1 MKLTQSN
8 IIRAALFMVLLV
20 CGLMQ
25 LKISLF
31 EQSKF
36 SRPRPHST
44 LWRQQISPEYLTAA
58 AHDLSLSQGRSDRV
72 LRLLQRSL
80 TLNPLYIPAWITL
93 SELEVSQGKSSAARK
108 ILTYIDGLMVDVSRW
123 RWQKTMLAYQL
134 GEREILARDL
144 DYAVAELPQ
153 HRQQALD
160 LAASLW
166 PDAET
171 RLEKIGAHNLLHLF
185 RFSLHPER
193 LQQALIYWPGVRGSQ
208 ELELRYK
215 LRFIELLRQ
224 QGDFRHACGIW
235 QEVLP
240 TDSILYNG
248 NFTTPPLQT
257 AFGWRIGKVAGSSW
271 KLSAKA
277 KNENSAFHLHFTGSE
292 NVNYHHLI
300 QYFIPV
306 TNKPVASSDTAYTL
320 TGEVSCEGLTT
331 DQRPY
336 FEVVGVNTRQLRART
351 PMFATAQTATRFS
364 LKFIVPPG
372 CQQVYV
378 RLRRNKSN
386 DINCRI
392 AGNIWISNLK
402 ITADGLIND

>member
-1 MKLTQSN
+1 MKLAQSN
-8 IIRAALFMVLLV
+8 ISRAALFMVLLV
-20 CGLMQ
+20 CGLLQ
-25 LKISLF
+25 LKIALF

-44 LWRQQISPEYLTAA
+44 LWQQQISPEYLTAA
-58 AHDLSLSQGRSDRV
+58 AQDLSLSKGRSDRV
-72 LRLLQRSL
+72 LRLLQRAL

-93 SELEVSQGKSSAARK
+93 SELELSLGKRSDAGK
-108 ILTYIDGLMVDVSRW
+108 ILTYIDGLMVDVSFWRW
-123 RWQKTMLAYQL
+123 RKTMLAYQL
-134 GEREILARDL
+134 GEREMLARDL
-144 DYAVAELPQ
+144 DYVVAELPQ

-193 LQQALIYWPGVRGSQ
+193 LESALIYWPGVRDSR

-215 LRFIELLRQ
+215 LRFIELLRH
-224 QGDFRHACGIW
+224 QGDLQRAYGIW

-240 TDSILYNG
+240 TDTILYNG
-248 NFTTPPLQT
+248 NFSTSPLQT
-257 AFGWRIGKVAGSSW
+257 AFGWRIGKAAGSSW
-271 KLSAKA
+271 ELSAKT
-277 KNENSAFHLHFTGSE
+277 KNENSAFHLNFTGLE
-292 NVNYHHLI
+292 NVNYHHLV

-306 TNKPVASSDTAYTL
+306 TNKPAENSGTAYTL
-320 TGEVSCEGLTT
+320 TGEVGCAGLTT

-336 FEVVGVNTRQLRART
+336 FEVVGVNARQLRART
-351 PMFATAQTATRFS
+351 PMFAAAQTPTRFS

-378 RLRRNKSN
+378 RLQRNKSN

-392 AGNIWISNLK
+392 AGDIWISNLK
-402 ITADGLIND
+402 ISADGLMND